1 MPTSTFF
8 NLPED
13 KKNKI
18 LKAANKEFARV
29 PIEQASIKNIVE
41 DAEIARG
48 SFYQYFE
55 DKEDLFQYIMSAKI
69 GNMQNKLLE
78 MIENE
83 NGNIINI
90 FINIYDHLMQIGK
103 MKKNNKLFKQIF
115 ENVKTSDNLMFIKK
129 EEINKNLEQTLY
141 NLYDKNKDILNVEDE
156 GEFKLVIE
164 MLFAITRR
172 RIVVSLKHKDLEQA
186 RASYLKEIEFLKRG
200 IISFLILLT
209 LLFSLLKSIKKLKR
223 ICYVCTNYCYITLR
237 SSCNRLSITNIYF

>member
-18 LKAANKEFARV
+18 LKAANKEFERV
-29 PIEQASIKNIVE
+29 PIEQVSIKNIVE
-41 DAEIARG
+41 SAEIARG

-55 DKEDLFQYIMSAKI
+55 AKEDLFQYIMSAKM
-69 GNMQNKLLE
+69 GNMQNKLIE
-78 MIENE
+78 MIEHE

-90 FINIYDHLMQIGK
+90 FINMYEYLIKIVK
-103 MKKNNKLFKQIF
+103 IKKNNKFFKQIF

-141 NLYDKNKDILNVEDE
+141 NLYDRNKDILNIKNEE
-156 GEFKLVIE
+156 EFKLVIE

-172 RIVVSLKHKDLEQA
+172 RIVVSLKYKDLEKA
-186 RASYLKEIEFLKRG
+186 RETYLKEIEFLKKG
-200 IISFLILLT
+200 II
-209 LLFSLLKSIKKLKR
+209 K
-223 ICYVCTNYCYITLR
+223 
-237 SSCNRLSITNIYF
+237 